1 MPIIFALL
9 AAISNALATVL
20 QRIGVETSG
29 GGSAASNVNS
39 ESKKTSFKFKNLL
52 KSPVWFAGLGLMTAS
67 FLLQAI
73 ALAIGNLTL
82 VQPVMVTELL
92 FIVIILGFWF
102 DHPLGKQEI
111 ISVLGVIVGLGIFL
125 GFSFGQKGSQ
135 HPDIDD
141 WMAVIGGGLGI
152 ILISLWLTTR
162 GGRSLKAACFGI
174 AGGTAFAITAA
185 FIKQVAE
192 QWPHGILYI
201 LSNGQ
206 GYGVA
211 LAGTMGL
218 ILSQHALDAGP
229 VAASQS
235 ALLISNPL
243 ASIIM
248 GVYLFG
254 NHLDKSGA
262 RLGFE
267 IFGLGLMFVCLF
279 TLSHS
284 PLIASQNGNSDRLIQ
299 DNT

>member
-1 MPIIFALL
+1 MPFIFALL
-9 AAISNALATVL
+9 AAVSNALATVL

-29 GGSAASNVNS
+29 DKSPASDDDLS
-39 ESKKTSFKFKNLL
+39 LEKSSFRFTNLL
-52 KSPVWFAGLGLMTAS
+52 KSPIWFAGLGLMTTS

-111 ISVLGVIVGLGIFL
+111 ISVLGVIAGLGIFL
-125 GFSFGQKGSQ
+125 GFSFGQKGSLR
-135 HPDIDD
+135 PGLDD
-141 WMAVIGGGLGI
+141 WAAVVFGGTGV
-152 ILISLWLTTR
+152 ILLSLWLATKGTR
-162 GGRSLKAACFGI
+162 SFKAAAFGV
-174 AGGTAFAITAA
+174 AGGTSFAITAA

-201 LSNGQ
+201 LSNWQ

-211 LAGTMGL
+211 IAGMMGL

-254 NHLDKSGA
+254 NHLDKSGV
-262 RLGFE
+262 RLGLE
-267 IFGLGLMFVCLF
+267 IFGLGIMFISLY

-284 PLIASQNGNSDRLIQ
+284 PLVASQGGSSDRLIQ
-299 DNT
+299 DSE

>member
-1 MPIIFALL
+1 VPFIFALL
-9 AAISNALATVL
+9 AAVANALATVL

-29 GGSAASNVNS
+29 DQSSVPLDVHS
-39 ESKKTSFKFKNLL
+39 EQKSGFRFTNLL
-52 KSPVWFAGLGLMTAS
+52 KSPIWFAGLGLMTVS
-67 FLLQAI
+67 FLLQAV
-73 ALAIGNLTL
+73 ALAVGNLTI

-102 DHPLGKQEI
+102 DHPIGKQEVV
-111 ISVLGVIVGLGIFL
+111 SVLGVIAGLGIFL
-125 GFSFGQKGSQ
+125 GFSFGQKGSL

-141 WMAVIGGGLGI
+141 WLSA
-152 ILISLWLTTR
+152 
-162 GGRSLKAACFGI
+162 I
-174 AGGTAFAITAA
+174 AGGVMVVLVSLWFSTKGTRSFKAASFGVAGGTSFAITAA

-201 LSNGQ
+201 LSNWQ

-211 LAGTMGL
+211 VAGMAGL
-218 ILSQHALDAGP
+218 VLSQHALESGP

-243 ASIIM
+243 VSIIM

-262 RLGFE
+262 RLGLE
-267 IFGLGLMFVCLF
+267 IFGLAIMFISLF
-279 TLSHS
+279 VLSHS
-284 PLIASQNGNSDRLIQ
+284 PLIASQSGSSDRLIQ
-299 DNT
+299 DD